1 MLSEKKVGR
10 LGKKQKILVVDDED
24 FELVRY
30 EKVLGDEGYAVVQAH
45 DGYEALEMVK
55 SAPPDAIVLDIK
67 MPGIDGIETMGKIF
81 EENEEIPVII
91 HTAFSVWRENFR
103 SRLADAF
110 VVKTRDMGELK
121 TKLREILKSK
131 GKISS

>member
-1 MLSEKKVGR
+1 M
-10 LGKKQKILVVDDED
+10 GKKHKILVVDDEA

-30 EKVLGDEGYAVVQAH
+30 EKVLKDEGYAVVQAR
-45 DGYEALEMVK
+45 DGYEALEIVK
-55 SAPPDAIVLDIK
+55 TAPPDAIILDIK

-81 EENEEIPVII
+81 QENEEIPIII

-110 VVKTRDMGELK
+110 VVKTRDMAELK
-121 TKLREILKSK
+121 AKLREILKSK
-131 GKISS
+131 GKISSSQTK

>member
-1 MLSEKKVGR
+1 MGR
-10 LGKKQKILVVDDED
+10 LGKKQKILVVDDEN

-30 EKVLGDEGYAVVQAH
+30 KKVLGDEGYTVVQAR
-45 DGYEALEMVK
+45 DGYEALEIVK

-131 GKISS
+131 GNFSS

>member
-1 MLSEKKVGR
+1 VGR
-10 LGKKQKILVVDDED
+10 LGRKQKILVVDDED

-30 EKVLGDEGYAVVQAH
+30 EKILGDEGYAVVQAR

-55 SAPPDAIVLDIK
+55 TTPPDAIVLDIK

-103 SRLADAF
+103 SRMADGF
-110 VVKTRDMGELK
+110 VVKTRDMAELK
-121 TKLREILKSK
+121 AKLREILKSK
-131 GKISS
+131 GKSSSHETKQ

>member
-1 MLSEKKVGR
+1 MGR
-10 LGKKQKILVVDDED
+10 LGRKQKILVVDDED

-30 EKVLGDEGYAVVQAH
+30 EKILGDEGYAVVQAR

-55 SAPPDAIVLDIK
+55 TTPPDAIVLDIK

-103 SRLADAF
+103 SRLADGF
-110 VVKTRDMGELK
+110 VVKTRDMAELK
-121 TKLREILKSK
+121 AKLREILKSK
-131 GKISS
+131 GKSSSHETKQ

>member
-1 MLSEKKVGR
+1 VGR
-10 LGKKQKILVVDDED
+10 LGRKQKILVVDDED

-30 EKVLGDEGYAVVQAH
+30 EKILGDEGYAVVQAR

-55 SAPPDAIVLDIK
+55 TTPPDAIVLDIK

-103 SRLADAF
+103 SRLADGF
-110 VVKTRDMGELK
+110 VVKTRDMAELK
-121 TKLREILKSK
+121 AKLREILKSK
-131 GKISS
+131 GKSSSHETKQ

>member
-1 MLSEKKVGR
+1 VGR

-30 EKVLGDEGYAVVQAH
+30 EKILGDEGYAVVQAR

-91 HTAFSVWRENFR
+91 HTAFPVWRENFR
-103 SRLADAF
+103 SRLADGF
-110 VVKTRDMGELK
+110 VVKTRDMAELK
-121 TKLREILKSK
+121 TKLREILKNK
-131 GKISS
+131 GKSSSQETKQ